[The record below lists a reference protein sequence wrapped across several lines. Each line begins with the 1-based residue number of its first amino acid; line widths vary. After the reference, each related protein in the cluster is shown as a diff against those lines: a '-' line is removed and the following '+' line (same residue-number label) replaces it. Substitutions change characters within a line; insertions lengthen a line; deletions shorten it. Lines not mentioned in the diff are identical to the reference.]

1 MIALFNNKHHT
12 RCRCLVMS
20 LPARV
25 ISPKGGFMKNYELM
39 YIIPSQSTD
48 EEKEALIAQVNGMI
62 EKDGGKIESVERI
75 GNKKLAYEIQKKHEG
90 FYVLVNFTADS
101 KVPNR
106 LGALL
111 SITNNILRY
120 IIVAK

>member
-1 MIALFNNKHHT
+1 MN
-12 RCRCLVMS
+12 S
-20 LPARV
+20 
-25 ISPKGGFMKNYELM
+25 YEMM
-39 YIIPSQSTD
+39 YIIPSQSSD

-75 GNKKLAYEIQKKHEG
+75 GNKKLAYEINKKREG
-90 FYVLVNFTADS
+90 YYVLVNFTADAN
-101 KVPNR
+101 VPNK

-111 SITNNILRY
+111 SITNNIMRY

>member
-1 MIALFNNKHHT
+1 
-12 RCRCLVMS
+12 
-20 LPARV
+20 
-25 ISPKGGFMKNYELM
+25 MKNYELM

-62 EKDGGKIESVERI
+62 EKDGGKIESVERV
-75 GNKKLAYEIQKKHEG
+75 GNKKLAYEIQKMREG
-90 FYVLVNFTADS
+90 FYVLVNFRADA
-101 KVPNR
+101 KLPNR
-106 LGALL
+106 LGSLL

>member
-1 MIALFNNKHHT
+1 MN
-12 RCRCLVMS
+12 S
-20 LPARV
+20 
-25 ISPKGGFMKNYELM
+25 YELM

-62 EKDGGKIESVERI
+62 EKDNGKIESVERV
-75 GNKKLAYEIQKKHEG
+75 GNRKLAYEINKKREG
-90 FYVLVNFTADS
+90 FYVLVNFTANAD
-101 KVPNR
+101 VPNR

-111 SITNNILRY
+111 SITNNIMRY

>member
-1 MIALFNNKHHT
+1 MN
-12 RCRCLVMS
+12 S
-20 LPARV
+20 
-25 ISPKGGFMKNYELM
+25 YELM

-75 GNKKLAYEIQKKHEG
+75 GNKKLAYEIQKKREG

-101 KVPNR
+101 NVPNK
-106 LGALL
+106 LGSLL
-111 SITNNILRY
+111 AITSNILRY
-120 IIVAK
+120 IVVAK

>member
-1 MIALFNNKHHT
+1 MN
-12 RCRCLVMS
+12 
-20 LPARV
+20 
-25 ISPKGGFMKNYELM
+25 NYELM

-48 EEKEALIAQVNGMI
+48 EEKEAQIALVNSMI

-75 GNKKLAYEIQKKHEG
+75 GNRKLAYEIQKKREG
-90 FYVLVNFTADS
+90 FYVLVNFTADE

-106 LGALL
+106 LASLL
-111 SITNNILRY
+111 SITNGILRY

>member
-1 MIALFNNKHHT
+1 MN
-12 RCRCLVMS
+12 
-20 LPARV
+20 
-25 ISPKGGFMKNYELM
+25 NYELM

-48 EEKEALIAQVNGMI
+48 EDKEALIALVNSMI

-75 GNKKLAYEIQKKHEG
+75 GNKKLAYEIDKKREG
-90 FYVLVNFTADS
+90 YYVLVNFTADV
-101 KVPNR
+101 KVPNK

-111 SITNNILRY
+111 SITSGIMRY